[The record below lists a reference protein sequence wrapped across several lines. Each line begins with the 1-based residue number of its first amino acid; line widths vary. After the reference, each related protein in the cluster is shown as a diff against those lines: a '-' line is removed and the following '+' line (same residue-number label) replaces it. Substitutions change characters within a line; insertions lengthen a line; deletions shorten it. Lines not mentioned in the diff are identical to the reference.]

1 MPLGF
6 LIVER
11 KVVNDEC
18 RPNRVGAAAGIRS
31 RSADARTEAA
41 ERDATSTETSGG
53 ARADLFS
60 LGSDSLR
67 VERIHVLPKKKGGL
81 FDILALSTIC
91 QGQRLHQEQRERQ
104 ESFSQRIK
112 ESRSLCQKL
121 PESKAY
127 DPLLS

>member
-1 MPLGF
+1 MRQLESG
-6 LIVER
+6 
-11 KVVNDEC
+11 
-18 RPNRVGAAAGIRS
+18 
-31 RSADARTEAA
+31 
-41 ERDATSTETSGG
+41 RDQLMQEQKQLREMQ
-53 ARADLFS
+53 RALKRQEVHQQIFFS

-67 VERIHVLPKKKGGL
+67 LGRIHVLPKKKGGP